1 MKKIGIL
8 GSGVVGKTLGAGF
21 LKLGYEV
28 QIGTRE
34 PAKLADWLAAN
45 PGAHVGDFAATA
57 AFGDTILLAGKGIA
71 AQSILALAGADNL
84 NSKIIMDATNPIAE
98 EPPFNGVLSFF
109 TEPNVSLMEQLQ
121 AAFPDARF
129 VKVFNSV
136 GAYAMVNPKLPDRP
150 TMFISGNSNE
160 AKAEVRQLLDQLGW
174 DAEDMGGAEAAR
186 AIEPL
191 CRLWCIPGF
200 RNNQWNHAFKLLR
213 PVSVS

>member
-21 LKLGYEV
+21 LNLGYEV

-34 PAKLADWLAAN
+34 PAKLAEWLAAN
-45 PGAHVGDFAATA
+45 PGASTGDFASTA

-71 AQSILALAGADNL
+71 AQSMLAMAGSENL
-84 NSKIIMDATNPIAE
+84 KGKIVMDACNPIAE
-98 EPPFNGVLSFF
+98 KPPVNGVLPFF
-109 TEPNVSLMEQLQ
+109 TGPNESLMEQLQ
-121 AAFPDARF
+121 TAFPDARF

-136 GAYAMVNPKLPDRP
+136 GAYAMVNPNLPDRP
-150 TMFISGNSNE
+150 TMFISGNSEE
-160 AKAEVRQLLDQLGW
+160 AKVEVGHLLGQLGW
-174 DAEDMGGAEAAR
+174 DTEDMGGVEAAR

-191 CRLWCIPGF
+191 CMLWCIPGF

-213 PVSVS
+213 PAP